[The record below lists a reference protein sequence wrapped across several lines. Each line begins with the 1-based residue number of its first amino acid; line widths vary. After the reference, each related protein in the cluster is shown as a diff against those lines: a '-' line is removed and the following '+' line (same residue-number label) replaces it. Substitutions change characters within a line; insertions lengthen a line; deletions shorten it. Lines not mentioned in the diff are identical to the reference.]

1 MSTHYEYRP
10 KGVCSRKM
18 IFEINGDIIESMTVE
33 GGCNGNLKG
42 IGALVKGKKLDDV
55 IQALEGIHCGMKSTS
70 CPDQIAKALKQ
81 YTEQ

>member
-18 IFEINGDIIESMTVE
+18 IFEINGDIIESLTVE
-33 GGCNGNLKG
+33 GGCKGNLKG

-55 IQALEGIHCGMKSTS
+55 IEALEGIRCGIKSTS